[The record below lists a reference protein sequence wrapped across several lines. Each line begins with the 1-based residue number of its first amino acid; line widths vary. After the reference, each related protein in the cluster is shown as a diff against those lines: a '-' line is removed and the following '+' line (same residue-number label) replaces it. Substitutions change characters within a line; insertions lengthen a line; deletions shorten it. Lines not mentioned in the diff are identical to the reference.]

1 MSKCSLLL
9 YANCNPEIEGSDIL
23 RFWAY
28 PVKFFMSLHNVVL
41 QTVLAANVLVSIVIS
56 VNERVTL
63 HWSYLL
69 GLRYV
74 GLTRISADV

>member
-56 VNERVTL
+56 VNERVT
-63 HWSYLL
+63 S
-69 GLRYV
+69 
-74 GLTRISADV
+74 DVQNTLKKYFEITKIK